1 MAYRPLVS
9 DDLWEAIEPLLPR
22 RAPQPKGG
30 RPWVS
35 DRAALGGI
43 IFVLQTGLPWKRL
56 PTELGYG
63 SGTTCWRRV
72 REWQAAGVWERL
84 HRVILN
90 WLGDAGAI
98 DWDRASD
105 RAAHASVRPSST
117 PTRRTTSRAAA
128 PTSADAGSGAGSP
141 ARASNPPSAS
151 VGIAGRSN
159 ARSPGS
165 PATVA
170 SPPATSA
177 APISSPACSTSPA
190 PSPRSASSPRR
201 LGCETGS

>member
-43 IFVLQTGLPWKRL
+43 IFVLQTGIPWTRL

-63 SGTTCWRRV
+63 SGITCWRRV

-84 HRVILN
+84 QRVILN

-98 DWDRASD
+98 DW
-105 RAAHASVRPSST
+105 
-117 PTRRTTSRAAA
+117 
-128 PTSADAGSGAGSP
+128 
-141 ARASNPPSAS
+141 ARASLDSTSVRANKGERPP
-151 VGIAGRSN
+151 GGTPPIAGSL
-159 ARSPGS
+159 
-165 PATVA
+165 
-170 SPPATSA
+170 
-177 APISSPACSTSPA
+177 A
-190 PSPRSASSPRR
+190 PS
-201 LGCETGS
+201 TT